1 MKSFAFIIVAVLFH
15 LALGKAAEITD
26 IRIEGRHWTRAW
38 VIERELQISVG
49 DTLRAEA
56 LEKTRKRLLNL
67 GIFNDV
73 RVVAD
78 SAGVVTIDVAEAW
91 NLWPIIDVNMEE
103 TQLSELFENP
113 REFFNGLSL
122 DLGMTDLNLLG
133 TGANAYAMGRI
144 GVSRGATATY
154 YTRWLSP
161 RFPLMIYAHVRN
173 LRMVNRHAA
182 LQGVD
187 SELDNIRGDL
197 WVGTRVGKPT
207 RVGLMLRYD
216 DLKEEPIWPG
226 TPAPKDK
233 TGDIGFFLIIDRR
246 DIEWYPS
253 KGCFVL
259 LETKYTVGDRHYF
272 RTLADMRG
280 FWPLTQ
286 KTRPLVFALRMR
298 GGTASGNMPPWGKWY
313 HGFDAGFRGYRTSES
328 ESDGFLTGAAELRFP
343 LTKIIHIDLPLGN
356 RFRRLPF
363 GLNGLF
369 FIERTEL
376 RLGHRRTEFLAGGA
390 GLACRVPNIQ
400 IIEID
405 LSYTIDGD
413 SEISTTIGMTF

>member
-15 LALGKAAEITD
+15 LTLGKAAEITD

-56 LEKTRKRLLNL
+56 LEKTSKRLLNL

-133 TGANAYAMGRI
+133 TAANAYAMGRI

-161 RFPLMIYAHVRN
+161 RLPLMIYAHVRN
-173 LRMVNRHAA
+173 LR
-182 LQGVD
+182 
-187 SELDNIRGDL
+187 
-197 WVGTRVGKPT
+197 
-207 RVGLMLRYD
+207 
-216 DLKEEPIWPG
+216 
-226 TPAPKDK
+226 
-233 TGDIGFFLIIDRR
+233 
-246 DIEWYPS
+246 
-253 KGCFVL
+253 
-259 LETKYTVGDRHYF
+259 
-272 RTLADMRG
+272 
-280 FWPLTQ
+280 
-286 KTRPLVFALRMR
+286 
-298 GGTASGNMPPWGKWY
+298 
-313 HGFDAGFRGYRTSES
+313 
-328 ESDGFLTGAAELRFP
+328 
-343 LTKIIHIDLPLGN
+343 
-356 RFRRLPF
+356 
-363 GLNGLF
+363 
-369 FIERTEL
+369 
-376 RLGHRRTEFLAGGA
+376 
-390 GLACRVPNIQ
+390 
-400 IIEID
+400 
-405 LSYTIDGD
+405 
-413 SEISTTIGMTF
+413 